1 MGVWGNR
8 DLYLYNCLKK
18 INEEKPVDLS
28 TLDKR
33 VEFQKK
39 VYLLKSLGLS
49 LNYKYGSYIKGP
61 YSSSLAEVG
70 FNIYE
75 SPKDSIPENL
85 DEIVPIGDEI
95 EKINLVKTLI
105 DNLPRQKN
113 ESYWLELISSLH
125 FLRVNAYPPV
135 RTWENAK
142 SRLARWKPNKFS
154 EMNVEKAIALI
165 EEYKL
170 LG

>member
-1 MGVWGNR
+1 MGVLGNR

-18 INEEKPVDLS
+18 INEEKPIDLS

-95 EKINLVKTLI
+95 EKINLVKRLI
-105 DNLPRQKN
+105 DNLPRQEN

-142 SRLARWKPNKFS
+142 SRLERWKPDKFS
-154 EMNVEKAIALI
+154 EINVEKAITLI

-170 LG
+170 LE